1 MKRYFCITLLFMVF
15 SQLVLAKD
23 ILDTVRASAQG
34 NWLNT
39 DGSNRWTYGFTRDK
53 VFYDCAVW
61 QVKSVRQ
68 IKNHFSEIAIS
79 KKGEQQILFVKT
91 AHDNN
96 LWIGKDRN

>member
-68 IKNHFSEIAIS
+68 IKNHFSECYF
-79 KKGEQQILFVKT
+79 KKRRT
-91 AHDNN
+91 AD
-96 LWIGKDRN
+96 IIR